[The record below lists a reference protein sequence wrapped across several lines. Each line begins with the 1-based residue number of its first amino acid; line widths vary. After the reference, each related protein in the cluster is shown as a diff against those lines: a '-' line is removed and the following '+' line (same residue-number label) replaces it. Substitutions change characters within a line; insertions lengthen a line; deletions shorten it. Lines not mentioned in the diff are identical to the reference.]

1 MNLLF
6 IIVRE
11 ETTDEI
17 STKWEEVQLEKYVM
31 VSDLGSMW
39 SIASFKLN

>member
-11 ETTDEI
+11 EPINEI
-17 STKWEEVQLEKYVM
+17 STNWEVQLEKYVM

>member
-6 IIVRE
+6 IIVE
-11 ETTDEI
+11 ETTNEI
-17 STKWEEVQLEKYVM
+17 STNWEVEIGKYVM
-31 VSDLGSMW
+31 MSDLGSMW

>member
-11 ETTDEI
+11 ETTNEI
-17 STKWEEVQLEKYVM
+17 STNWKVQLEKYNM
-31 VSDLGSMW
+31 TSDLGSMW